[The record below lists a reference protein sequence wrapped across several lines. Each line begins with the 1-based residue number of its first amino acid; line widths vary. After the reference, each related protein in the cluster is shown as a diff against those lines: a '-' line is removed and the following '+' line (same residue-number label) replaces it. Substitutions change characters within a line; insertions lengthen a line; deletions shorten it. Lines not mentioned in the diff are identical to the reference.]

1 MHCSVGVKPEC
12 HLSAATAAKMTH
24 FTDIPKS
31 ALHVQLPD
39 FRTLCAALAS
49 RVSSIWVRSFV
60 TKVALLKL
68 ILWQW
73 DACNYVTPL
82 HQMCGKFSAEQK
94 KCAPVLYTNFK
105 F

>member
-1 MHCSVGVKPEC
+1 
-12 HLSAATAAKMTH
+12 MTH

-73 DACNYVTPL
+73 VTTGCMQL
-82 HQMCGKFSAEQK
+82 CYTF
-94 KCAPVLYTNFK
+94 APDVW
-105 F
+105 